1 MIYYCY
7 LTLETTNNYIKKN
20 LIYYMNTMNSIED
33 NIEWNR
39 KKTLLNHLKPE
50 CQESIEWLNDF

>member
-1 MIYYCY
+1 M
-7 LTLETTNNYIKKN
+7 LETTNNYIKKI
-20 LIYYMNTMNSIED
+20 LIYYMNTMNKFED